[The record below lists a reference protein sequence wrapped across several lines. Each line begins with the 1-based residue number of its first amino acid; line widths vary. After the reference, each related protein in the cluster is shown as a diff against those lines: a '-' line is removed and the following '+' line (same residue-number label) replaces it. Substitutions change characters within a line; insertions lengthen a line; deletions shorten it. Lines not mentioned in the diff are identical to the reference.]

1 MPYLPEDRVSVNR
14 TTPRPNISPLKL
26 LHSLVRH
33 GLHELIDEVI
43 VFFASNPL
51 VLQSDVQGVVK

>member
-1 MPYLPEDRVSVNR
+1 MP
-14 TTPRPNISPLKL
+14 
-26 LHSLVRH
+26 LHSPVRH

-51 VLQSDVQGVVK
+51 VLQSDVQGVVKKCLIE